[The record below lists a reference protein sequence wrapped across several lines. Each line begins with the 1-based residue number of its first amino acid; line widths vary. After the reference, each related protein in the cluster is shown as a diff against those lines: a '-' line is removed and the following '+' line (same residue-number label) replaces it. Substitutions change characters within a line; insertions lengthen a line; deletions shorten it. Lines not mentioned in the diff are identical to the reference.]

1 MKEENQRV
9 VEIRKGE
16 NESNVRS
23 VVMTPVSKNKK
34 KYSQTVKSIRQICV
48 WFNIFTA
55 MVCALISLVNI
66 WLDNNLGE
74 LMGKAWATFLVL
86 GAFSLFIMI
95 IAPLLDKDEA

>member
-16 NESNVRS
+16 NESNVRP
-23 VVMTPVSKNKK
+23 VVVAPVSKKK
-34 KYSQTVKSIRQICV
+34 KYSQTVKSIRQVCI

>member
-16 NESNVRS
+16 NESNVRP
-23 VVMTPVSKNKK
+23 VVVAPVSKKK
-34 KYSQTVKSIRQICV
+34 KYNQTVKSIRQICV

-55 MVCALISLVNI
+55 MVCALISLVYI
-66 WLDNNLGE
+66 WVDNNLGE

>member
-23 VVMTPVSKNKK
+23 VVMAPVPKKK
-34 KYSQTVKSIRQICV
+34 KYSQTVKSIRQISI

-55 MVCALISLVNI
+55 IICALISLVYI

-74 LMGKAWATFLVL
+74 LMGKAWSTFLVL

>member
-23 VVMTPVSKNKK
+23 VVVAPVSKKK

-55 MVCALISLVNI
+55 MVCALISLVYI
-66 WLDNNLGE
+66 WVDNNLGE
-74 LMGKAWATFLVL
+74 LMGKARATFLVL

>member
-16 NESNVRS
+16 NESNVRP
-23 VVMTPVSKNKK
+23 VVVTPVSKKK

-55 MVCALISLVNI
+55 MVCALISLVYI

>member
-1 MKEENQRV
+1 MDSEKQKV

-16 NESNVRS
+16 NDTVEKA
-23 VVMTPVSKNKK
+23 VVYAQAAPAKK
-34 KYSQTVKSIRQICV
+34 KYSQTVKSIRQVCI

-55 MVCALISLVNI
+55 MICALISLVNI
-66 WLDNNLGE
+66 WSDNNLGE

>member
-16 NESNVRS
+16 NESNVHP
-23 VVMTPVSKNKK
+23 VVVAPVSKKK
-34 KYSQTVKSIRQICV
+34 KYSQTVKSIRQICI

-55 MVCALISLVNI
+55 MVCALISLVYI